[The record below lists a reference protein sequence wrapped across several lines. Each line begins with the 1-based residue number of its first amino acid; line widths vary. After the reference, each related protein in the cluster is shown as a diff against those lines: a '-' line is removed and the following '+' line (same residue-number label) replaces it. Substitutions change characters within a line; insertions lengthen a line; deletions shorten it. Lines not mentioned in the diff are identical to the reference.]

1 MNRHRVKLGDIYR
14 FSSQLFANEKNEE
27 ETEDQM
33 QGYILC
39 LSPFLIFF
47 PNLEDIYIDRTIF

>member
-1 MNRHRVKLGDIYR
+1 VSNWGAFIDSLGS
-14 FSSQLFANEKNEE
+14 FFANEKKAE

-33 QGYILC
+33 QGYILH

-47 PNLEDIYIDRTIF
+47 PKLEDIYIDRV